1 MKSKI
6 RLLCCLALASL
17 PFGKASA
24 QVVMT
29 VDFSDLSAVKFTAT
43 GVASAIDYSNQW
55 SFYEG
60 IALLNFFT
68 APVNVQ
74 DIAIGAPGSSTLTD
88 SANNVS
94 AATIFSGLSS
104 WNDAHPS
111 FYPNNGTGS
120 DVTLWGDSSAKM
132 TFSIS
137 ASAFYGE
144 AVFDLSSS
152 NFTGVF
158 PSVGT
163 TGDVV
168 IWNGNGTLG
177 TWTVIPEP
185 STYSF
190 VAGLCALGL
199 LTLRRRAGRKI

>member
-17 PFGKASA
+17 PFSKASA
-24 QVVMT
+24 HVVMT

-43 GVASAIDYSNQW
+43 GAAAAINYSDQW
-55 SFYEG
+55 SFTEG
-60 IALLNFFT
+60 IALINFFT

-74 DIAIGAPGSSTLTD
+74 DIGVPGGSTLTD

-94 AATIFSGLSS
+94 AATTFAGLAS
-104 WNDAHPS
+104 WNDANPYL
-111 FYPNNGTGS
+111 YPNGGTGS
-120 DVTLWGDSSAKM
+120 DVSLWGNSNAKM
-132 TFSIS
+132 TFSTS
-137 ASAFYGE
+137 TSAFYGQ
-144 AVFDLSSS
+144 AVFDLSGSS
-152 NFTGVF
+152 FTGF
-158 PSVGT
+158 LPSVGT

-185 STYSF
+185 STYTF

-199 LTLRRRAGRKI
+199 VTSRRRLGSKA